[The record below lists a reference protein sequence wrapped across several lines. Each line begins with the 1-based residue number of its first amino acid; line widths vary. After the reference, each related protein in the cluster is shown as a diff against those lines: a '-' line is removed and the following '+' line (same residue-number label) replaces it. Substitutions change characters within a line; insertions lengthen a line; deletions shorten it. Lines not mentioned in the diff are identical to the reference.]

1 MDFDLILERD
11 AAGVKIEYGI
21 LEGGK
26 SVVFIK
32 AGSGGTYRGEGEK
45 YLRFAEYLRGKY
57 GVSVVC
63 ASNPEECRSSFAA
76 DASVLSRFYGGELY
90 LWGTSN
96 GAFKCLDLA
105 ETLGFC
111 KAVLVNMP
119 LMINFYKNKERL
131 KKLPSGRI
139 AFAYGE
145 NDASMRFTPFLAS
158 LGCELVSLSGAGHT
172 LDITEEE
179 RELFGKL
186 LFEEEKEI

>member
-1 MDFDLILERD
+1 MDFDLILERSSV
-11 AAGVKIEYGI
+11 GVKIEYGI

-26 SVVFIK
+26 NAVFIK
-32 AGSGGTYRGEGEK
+32 AGRGGTYRGEGEK

-63 ASNPEECRSSFAA
+63 SSNPEECRSSLAA
-76 DASVLSRFYGGELY
+76 DAAVLSRFCGELC
-90 LWGTSN
+90 LWGTSD

-105 ETLGFC
+105 QTLGFR

-131 KKLPSGRI
+131 KKLPAERI

-145 NDASMRFTPFLAS
+145 NDASMKFTPFLAS
-158 LGCELVSLSGAGHT
+158 LGCELAVISGAGHT

-186 LFEEEKEI
+186 LF